1 MANRRSKTLAAASLT
16 LQEIEPLTKNQ
27 VLAFDSENNLVLHGI
42 AGTGKTFISCYL
54 AFDDMIKGLYKQLI
68 IIRSAVPTRDIGF
81 LPGTE
86 KEKASVYEDPY
97 KNIAV
102 ELFQR
107 GDAYDI
113 LKQKSLVHFMTTSY
127 IRGITLKNAVIIIDE
142 CQNMSFHE
150 LDSIITRVGE
160 DCRVIFCGDFR
171 QADLQKN
178 GLQDFIRILKA
189 MNSFD
194 LVEFE
199 IKDIVRSGF
208 VRDYI
213 TAKTDLYSLPAPS
226 IASESARQSA
236 SLAILMSIPN
246 LFSRSFLTS
255 CPSRTFVLETWTR
268 PVFGCKEP
276 GIPIP
281 TVISFSSPA
290 VSRIKLHTV
299 LSISS

>member
-16 LQEIEPLTKNQ
+16 LAEVEPLTKNQ
-27 VLAFDSENNLVLHGI
+27 VHAFESEKNLVLHGI

-107 GDAYDI
+107 GDAYEI
-113 LKQKSLVHFMTTSY
+113 LKTKSLLQFMTTSY

-189 MNSFD
+189 MDCFD

-208 VRDYI
+208 VKDYI
-213 TAKTDLYSLPAPS
+213 TAKTDLGL
-226 IASESARQSA
+226 
-236 SLAILMSIPN
+236 
-246 LFSRSFLTS
+246 
-255 CPSRTFVLETWTR
+255 
-268 PVFGCKEP
+268 
-276 GIPIP
+276 
-281 TVISFSSPA
+281 
-290 VSRIKLHTV
+290 
-299 LSISS
+299 